1 MSNSF
6 LKKIILEE
14 IENVCSKQEVYQTP
28 ANKSYGSPDFSKKLS
43 NVPKKK
49 VVVADRKIKKLQKHL
64 VSLGYNV
71 GSIDGIA
78 GPKLFSAIAR
88 ASGIPMSQVAKD
100 FRSSGPEAAVNFIT
114 ALSGVTVSQDVSAK
128 PKGVD
133 NFPQSK
139 PREMGRM
146 RRIEEPKEGDR
157 MKGELGTEVYHNGEW
172 IPESEYLP

>member
-14 IENVCSKQEVYQTP
+14 IQNV
-28 ANKSYGSPDFSKKLS
+28 LS
-43 NVPKKK
+43 EQG
-49 VVVADRKIKKLQKHL
+49 VVANRKIKDLQKHL

-88 ASGIPMSQVAKD
+88 ASGIPMSQIAKD
-100 FRSSGPEAAVNFIT
+100 FQSSGPEAAENFIT
-114 ALSGVTVSQDVSAK
+114 ALSGDTGSQDVSAK

-133 NFPQSK
+133 KFPQSK

-146 RRIEEPKEGDR
+146 RRIEDPKEGDR